1 MINMPKDKY
10 SKGIPM
16 YKILAFLNKVK
27 EPKSMPEISLEAGM
41 SYNTVRVNIYK
52 LQALG
57 AVEGKDG
64 KYVITEKG
72 KQMLDEFFR
81 EIEKL
86 RVLQGN

>member
-1 MINMPKDKY
+1 MISMPRERY
-10 SKGIPM
+10 PNGIPM
-16 YKILAFLNKVK
+16 YKILAFLNKEK
-27 EPKSMPEISLEAGM
+27 EPKSMPEISLEVGM

-72 KQMLDEFFR
+72 EQMLGEFFR

-86 RVLQGN
+86 KEMVGK